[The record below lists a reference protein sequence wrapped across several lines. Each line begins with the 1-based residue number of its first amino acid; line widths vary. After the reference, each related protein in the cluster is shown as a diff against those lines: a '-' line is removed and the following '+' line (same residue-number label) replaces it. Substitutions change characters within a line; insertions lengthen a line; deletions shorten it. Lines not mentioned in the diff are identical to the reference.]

1 MVWYAMIDTCV
12 VLRYITL
19 HYRYHVTIDTCAMLR
34 YLIYVTLCYVMLRY
48 VALSSP
54 DSAALSKP
62 RHTERGHREYTQ
74 SLLRAKVDPRLTQGR
89 TKLKRK

>member
-19 HYRYHVTIDTCAMLR
+19 RYRYHVTIDTCAMLR

-48 VALSSP
+48 VALW
-54 DSAALSKP
+54 LCV
-62 RHTERGHREYTQ
+62 
-74 SLLRAKVDPRLTQGR
+74 SLLLSLPP
-89 TKLKRK
+89 